1 MWWFVVVV
9 VTVIRYCCYFNCLFG
24 RRTSF
29 KNKPN
34 MTYIHTQIL
43 LYLLTYTHSHS
54 PAKAAWLLSERDGEG
69 FALHCNTTN
78 KRSNQKTTATDRSLL
93 YCFCT
98 LVILAVVVVG
108 VLCYFCWFFTHIQ
121 STALRN
127 CMNFVFLFWIFLLR
141 FLLLFFFF
149 FGTLTH
155 TYRHKHWYTH
165 SPIRG
170 WRISLKLT
178 LKFFCRDE
186 FDKFYLRF

>member
-1 MWWFVVVV
+1 MLRFVSQCKLMWWFLVVV

-34 MTYIHTQIL
+34 MTYLHTQIL
-43 LYLLTYTHSHS
+43 LYSLTYTHSHS

-98 LVILAVVVVG
+98 LVILVVVVVVVG
-108 VLCYFCWFFTHIQ
+108 VLCYFVGFLLTFRAQRWEIVWILYFCFEFFI
-121 STALRN
+121 AFL
-127 CMNFVFLFWIFLLR
+127 VVILFLFWH
-141 FLLLFFFF
+141 
-149 FGTLTH
+149 TH
-155 TYRHKHWYTH
+155 TH
-165 SPIRG
+165 
-170 WRISLKLT
+170 L
-178 LKFFCRDE
+178 
-186 FDKFYLRF
+186 